1 MDSPE
6 HVVEAAAGFLLMH
19 PQSQHGV
26 GQGTGELPLPPPGEA
41 QTYWLS
47 LLKRMLRLQCLLQG
61 CLLGHSN
68 LIKPWVQFTH
78 HHAQDKI
85 VILE

>member
-1 MDSPE
+1 MDCPE

-47 LLKRMLRLQCLLQG
+47 LLKRMLRPRRLLQG
-61 CLLGHSN
+61 FLGGDSN
-68 LIKPWVQFTH
+68 LTNPWVRFTH

-85 VILE
+85 VIL